1 MSLPITPINP
11 AVIQPIDPG
20 GIASTVTSSAPGAF
34 QSVLSSAMNN
44 VEQFR
49 ENSQQTINNFLSGG
63 NQELHEVA
71 LSIQQSELA
80 FEMLVQV
87 RNKVIS
93 AYQEVMRMQL

>member
-1 MSLPITPINP
+1 MAIPITSINP

-20 GIASTVTSSAPGAF
+20 GIASAGSGGAPGAF
-34 QSVLSSAMNN
+34 QSALNSAINN
-44 VEQFR
+44 VEHSR
-49 ENSQQTINNFLSGG
+49 ENSHQTINNFLGGG

-71 LSIQQSELA
+71 LSVQQSELA